1 MIFVLNQT
9 ELIVRLYYE
18 LVEQII
24 VLLEDY

>member
-24 VLLEDY
+24 VLLEEY